1 MFKAGINIDRDR
13 LELLFEVMA
22 EDLSVEGEPRED
34 D

>member
-1 MFKAGINIDRDR
+1 MLKAGINIDRDR

-22 EDLSVEGEPRED
+22 EDLSVEGESRED